1 MNKILSCFRRMVF
14 PVVAVLVSGLLFTA
28 CLKDNDGD
36 STNIPAAG
44 LMAFNLAPDQSS
56 LVIQLSGNT
65 LNNAPLGYQSFTGVY
80 QNIYTGNRAVTAFD
94 YPNPSPLVTSS
105 HNFELN
111 KYYSLFVVGTDSSY
125 KNVITTD
132 NFDSLSASSG
142 KAYVRYINAITDS
155 VNAASVTITSSGTA
169 VVDDNAAYASVSEF
183 EAVNAGEINITVKS
197 NNGVNVNRT
206 ISVEPKKVY
215 TILLSGIP
223 GETNENTKV
232 QIRFVQ
238 NGTLTDDPA
247 KS

>member
-1 MNKILSCFRRMVF
+1 MNKILSCLRRMVF
-14 PVVAVLVSGLLFTA
+14 PVVAIVVSGLLFTS

-36 STNIPAAG
+36 NTNIPAAG

-65 LNNAPLGYQSFTGVY
+65 LTNAPLAYQSFTGVY
-80 QNIYTGNRAVTAFD
+80 QNVYTGNRPVSAFD
-94 YPNPSPLVTSS
+94 YPNPTPLVTSS

-111 KYYSLFVVGTDSSY
+111 KYYSLFVVGVDSNY
-125 KNVITTD
+125 RNVITTD

-142 KAYVRYINAITDS
+142 KAFVRYINAITDS
-155 VNAASVTITSSGTA
+155 VNAAHVTITSNGTA
-169 VVDDNAAYASVSEF
+169 VADHNATYTSVSEF
-183 EAVNAGEINITVKS
+183 AAVNPGEINIAVKS
-197 NNGVNVNRT
+197 SNGVDVNRT
-206 ISVEPKKVY
+206 ISVEAKKVY

-223 GETNENTKV
+223 GETNENSKV